1 MPLREDLAILRFE
14 KTAQTRQRM
23 SACCIQLEHSLCDRR
38 VVMVNLNS
46 AQQFIIPVAGR
57 RPAGVNALRCFLP
70 HSLAYFIPQVLDLVP
85 RDYTLTTVDA
95 LGPVVRVVS
104 DVLPF

>member
-46 AQQFIIPVAGR
+46 AQQFVIPVAER
-57 RPAGVNALRCFLP
+57 RPAGGNGLRCFLP
-70 HSLAYFIPQVLDLVP
+70 HSLAYFIPRVLDVVP
-85 RDYTLTTVDA
+85 SDDKLNSVDE
-95 LGPVVRVVS
+95 LGLCCRV
-104 DVLPF
+104 